1 MYLFGKFVKQNIE
14 KELFYI
20 NCSACQHYSYEQSFL
35 GHLYSQGEY
44 AKRDFEISLH
54 FYLLA
59 SYKNNPYAF
68 FSLASF
74 YFLGIPDN
82 HINIK
87 KAIYYFELAAK
98 KNFKIANFILG
109 CIYHEGRYIR
119 EDIQEAIHFYKE
131 ASSFRITAAKINLGF
146 IYKKDSIALAIGYF
160 TEANKLKD
168 VLGSFNLAKI
178 FIYNNEY
185 QNKLDQSIKLLI
197 DSFHQNFYH
206 SRFLLCLALIK
217 KVGFDLNNI
226 K

>member
-14 KELFYI
+14 KGLFYI